1 MSRNATKIIGWHGF
15 YRKKPKNSIT
25 IGGGAGSRTPVRN
38 YLSMNFYTHSLSFN
52 FILVASANRLYR
64 NYSGERFASS
74 IRTFD
79 SAITLCD
86 VLSTPSV
93 SRIEERLRLFTQLKR
108 NYIRHLLFLPSF
120 YVSTENTVC
129 NSKNV

>member
-1 MSRNATKIIGWHGF
+1 MHKRIFDKS
-15 YRKKPKNSIT
+15 SIN
-25 IGGGAGSRTPVRN
+25 GGGAGSRTRVRS
-38 YLSMNFYTHSLSFN
+38 YISRNFYTHSLSFN
-52 FILVASANRLYR
+52 FIPTASANRLCR
-64 NYSGERFASS
+64 NYSGESFASS

-93 SRIEERLRLFTQLKR
+93 SRIEERLRLFTQRER

-120 YVSTENTVC
+120 NVSTENTVC
-129 NSKNV
+129 SSKNL